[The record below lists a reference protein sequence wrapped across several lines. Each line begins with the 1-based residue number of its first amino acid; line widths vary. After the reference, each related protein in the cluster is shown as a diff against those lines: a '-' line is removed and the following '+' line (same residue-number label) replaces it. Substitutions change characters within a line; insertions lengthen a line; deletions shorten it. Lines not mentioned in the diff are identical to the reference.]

1 MIKLNYQEL
10 AEELFEF
17 MVTIKSRPMPPPPD
31 LRGLSKGE
39 MGILVY
45 LMHVKDG
52 VSAGELSKNLHLTTG
67 RIAATLKTLEKK
79 TFIERKADASDGRKV
94 LVYITASGKK
104 IIQSKKKEVLAHLAK
119 NLEKFSIEEAEQFVQ
134 LMKKFFTP

>member
-1 MIKLNYQEL
+1 MNYQEL

-17 MVTIKSRPMPPPPD
+17 MVTVKNGPKPPPPD
-31 LRGLSKGE
+31 LRGISKGE

-52 VSAGELSKNLHLTTG
+52 VSAGELSRHLHLTTG

-79 TFIERKADASDGRKV
+79 TCIERRADASDGRKV
-94 LVYITASGKK
+94 LVYITAAGKE
-104 IIQSKKKEVLAHLAK
+104 IIQNKKKEVLAHLTK
-119 NLEKFSIEEAEQFVQ
+119 NLKKFSIEEAEQFVQ

>member
-17 MVTIKSRPMPPPPD
+17 MVAVRTGPMPPPPD
-31 LRGLSKGE
+31 LRGLSRGE

-45 LMHVKDG
+45 LMHLKDG
-52 VSAGELSKNLHLTTG
+52 VSAGELSKSLNLTTG
-67 RIAATLKTLEKK
+67 RIASTLKTLEKK
-79 TFIERKADASDGRKV
+79 MCIERREDAADRRKV
-94 LVYITASGKK
+94 LVYITPSGKE
-104 IIQSKKKEVLAHLAK
+104 IIQNKKKEVLAHLTK

-134 LMKKFFTP
+134 LMKKFFTQ

>member
-1 MIKLNYQEL
+1 MNYQEL

-31 LRGLSKGE
+31 LRGLSRGE

-52 VSAGELSKNLHLTTG
+52 VSAGELSKNLQLTTG

-79 TFIERKADASDGRKV
+79 TFIERRADASDGRKV
-94 LVYITASGKK
+94 LVYITALGKE
-104 IIQSKKKEVLAHLAK
+104 IIQNKKKEVLAHLTK

>member
-1 MIKLNYQEL
+1 MNYQEL

-17 MVTIKSRPMPPPPD
+17 MVSVKSRPMPPPPD
-31 LRGLSKGE
+31 LRGLSRGE

-52 VSAGELSKNLHLTTG
+52 VSAGELSKNLQLTTG

-79 TFIERKADASDGRKV
+79 TFIERRADASDGRKV
-94 LVYITASGKK
+94 LVYITAVGKE
-104 IIQSKKKEVLAHLAK
+104 IIQNKKKEVLAHLTK
-119 NLEKFSIEEAEQFVQ
+119 NLGKFSIEEAEQFVQ

>member
-17 MVTIKSRPMPPPPD
+17 MITVKNGSMPPPPD

-52 VSAGELSKNLHLTTG
+52 VSAGDLSKNLYLTTG

-79 TFIERKADASDGRKV
+79 MYIERRADSNDGRKV
-94 LVYITASGKK
+94 LVYITELGKE
-104 IIQSKKKEVLAHLAK
+104 IIQNKKKEVLAHLTK
-119 NLEKFSIEEAEQFVQ
+119 NLEKFNIEEAEQFVQ